1 MISLMRGFVKQ
12 RLNFVQITGPMSK
25 NEIKRAHRSSTQ
37 YLQRDYKWRGGWEN
51 KMRKN
56 G

>member
-1 MISLMRGFVKQ
+1 
-12 RLNFVQITGPMSK
+12 MSQ

-37 YLQRDYKWRGGWEN
+37 YLQRDYEWRGGWEN